1 MLSRTTSAEIV
12 AQPVAHDC
20 ICAWCGAVLGAM
32 PYASPYSS
40 FGICRVCV
48 RVHFAY
54 LFESDAEGAAEK
66 AALAAHPNAEPRA
79 YC

>member
-1 MLSRTTSAEIV
+1 MS
-12 AQPVAHDC
+12 
-20 ICAWCGAVLGAM
+20 
-32 PYASPYSS
+32 YASPYSS

-54 LFESDAEGAAEK
+54 LFESETDGADKLPLTPHPSAEQ
-66 AALAAHPNAEPRA
+66 RA